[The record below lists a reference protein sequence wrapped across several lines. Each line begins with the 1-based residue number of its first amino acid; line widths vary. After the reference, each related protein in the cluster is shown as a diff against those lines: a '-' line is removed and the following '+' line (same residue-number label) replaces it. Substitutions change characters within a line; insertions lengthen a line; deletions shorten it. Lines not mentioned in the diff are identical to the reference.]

1 MVVKSFL
8 VDLFQDVDVD
18 SGSVRVALVTYST
31 DVSIYSQWQPFLGRL
46 WVYFLRLRF
55 SSTLFLFDN
64 LALYKEYIA

>member
-31 DVSIYSQWQPFLGRL
+31 DVSIYSQWQLFLGGL
-46 WVYFLRLRF
+46 WGYFLRLKF